1 MFRALKRAFV
11 VLRQLKRFGVHELV
25 AHRLP
30 FGAKLILVLLGPTD
44 RTWQAK
50 PMGERIRAC
59 LESLGPIFVKFG
71 QLLSTRPDLIPHDIA
86 QQLAYLQDKV
96 TPYPGPL
103 FLARVE
109 QSLQRPL
116 DEMFAEVEKEPL
128 ASASVAQVHR
138 ATLLDGTQV
147 VIKCLRP
154 DLGSV
159 IDDDIALMH
168 WLARKALQ
176 WLPDAKRLR
185 PTEVVSEYQLTIA
198 RELDL
203 RIEAGNASLFR
214 RNAQQKGLLY
224 LPEVYWDYC
233 TEAVMVSEYID
244 GIPVNDMAQIAAQNT
259 NLKILAERGVEIF
272 FTQVFEENFF
282 HADMHPGNIF
292 VSREHPSDPTY
303 MAVDCA
309 IAGSLSREDQ
319 YYLARNLLA
328 IFRRDYRQVAELH
341 IDSGWVPATTRVGD
355 FETTIRSVCEPIFEK
370 PLGEISFG
378 NVLVNLF
385 QTARQFDMQVQPQLV
400 LLQKTLLNIEGM
412 GRQLYPQL
420 DIWATAHPFLE
431 NWLKDRFKPTTLW
444 QELKRYGPDWLE
456 KFPQVPNLLFDAIQQ
471 AAKPSGTVVEAKQVD
486 RKPVRRRTLGS
497 VSLVVGIAAGV
508 SAGVAW
514 PELLNRETALV
525 CGGLAIGWVIARLS
539 RA

>member
-30 FGAKLILVLLGPTD
+30 VGAKLLLLLLGPTD
-44 RTWQAK
+44 SSWQNK

-96 TPYPGPL
+96 TPYPGEL
-103 FLARVE
+103 FMERVE
-109 QSLQRPL
+109 QSLQQPL
-116 DEMFAEVEKEPL
+116 DEMFASVEAEPL

-138 ATLLDGTQV
+138 ATLLDGTEV

-185 PTEVVSEYQLTIA
+185 PTEVVSEYQLTIE

-214 RNAQQKGLLY
+214 RNAQSKGLLY

-233 TEAVMVSEYID
+233 TQDVMVSEYID
-244 GIPVNDMAQIAAQNT
+244 GIPVNDMAQIKAQDT

-292 VSREHPSDPTY
+292 VSRKNPSNPTY

-341 IDSGWVPATTRVGD
+341 IDSGWVPASTRVGD

-431 NWLKDRFKPTTLW
+431 NWLKNRFKPTTLW
-444 QELKRYGPDWLE
+444 EELKRYGPDWLE

-471 AAKPSGTVVEAKQVD
+471 AAKPNTAKVEVPAKT
-486 RKPVRRRTLGS
+486 KTSRTRALGS
-497 VSLVVGIAAGV
+497 VTLVIGIVAGV
-508 SAGVAW
+508 SAGVVW
-514 PELLNRETALV
+514 PELLNRDTALV
-525 CGGLAIGWVIARLS
+525 CGALAVGWVIARLS
-539 RA
+539 RT

>member
-1 MFRALKRAFV
+1 MFRALRRALY

-25 AHRLP
+25 AQRLP
-30 FGAKLILVLLGPTD
+30 LAARFALWFLGPTAKEWRD
-44 RTWQAK
+44 K

-86 QQLAYLQDKV
+86 IQLAYLQDKV
-96 TPYPGPL
+96 TPYPSEL
-103 FLARVE
+103 FMARVE
-109 QSLQRPL
+109 ASLAKPL
-116 DEMFAEVEKEPL
+116 TESFACVDSSPL

-138 ATLLDGTQV
+138 ATLLDGTDV

-154 DLGSV
+154 DLGTV

-168 WLARKALQ
+168 WLANKALQ
-176 WLPDAKRLR
+176 WFPDTKRLR
-185 PTEVVSEYQLTIA
+185 PTEVVSEYQLTIE

-214 RNAQQKGLLY
+214 RNALQHGLLY

-233 TEAVMVSEYID
+233 TKDVMVSEYID
-244 GIPVNDMAQIAAQNT
+244 GIPVNDVEQLKAQDT
-259 NLKILAERGVEIF
+259 NFKVLAERGVEIF

-292 VSREHPSDPTY
+292 VSREHPENPSY

-341 IDSGWVPATTRVGD
+341 IDSGWVPATTRVSD

-431 NWLKDRFKPTTLW
+431 KWLKNRVKPASLW
-444 QELKRYGPDWLE
+444 QEFKRYGPDWLE
-456 KFPQVPNLLFDAIQQ
+456 KFPQVPNLVFDALQQ
-471 AAKPSGTVVEAKQVD
+471 AAKQNQAVSPEPVKSPK
-486 RKPVRRRTLGS
+486 RKFKSLP
-497 VSLVVGIAAGV
+497 LVVGIVGGISV
-508 SAGVAW
+508 GFIW
-514 PELLNRETALV
+514 PELLSRDVALV
-525 CGGLAIGWVIARLS
+525 SVALALGWLIARLN
-539 RA
+539 RN

>member
-30 FGAKLILVLLGPTD
+30 FGAKLVLLFLGPTD
-44 RTWQAK
+44 SAWQKK

-96 TPYPGPL
+96 TPYPGEL
-103 FLARVE
+103 FMERVE

-116 DEMFAEVEKEPL
+116 GEMFASVESEPL

-138 ATLLDGTQV
+138 ATLLSGTEV

-185 PTEVVSEYQLTIA
+185 PTEVVSEYQLTIE

-214 RNAQQKGLLY
+214 RNAQSKELLY

-233 TEAVMVSEYID
+233 TQDVMVSEYID
-244 GIPVNDMAQIAAQNT
+244 GIPVNDMAQIKAQDT

-292 VSREHPSDPTY
+292 VSRKTPSNPTY

-341 IDSGWVPATTRVGD
+341 IDSGWVPASTRVGD

-431 NWLKDRFKPTTLW
+431 NWLKNRFKPTSLW
-444 QELKRYGPDWLE
+444 EELKRYGPDWLE
-456 KFPQVPNLLFDAIQQ
+456 KFPQVPNLLFEAMQQ
-471 AAKPSGTVVEAKQVD
+471 AAKPNTAIVEV
-486 RKPVRRRTLGS
+486 PVATKAPRTRALGS
-497 VSLVVGIAAGV
+497 VALVIGIAAGV
-508 SAGVAW
+508 SAGIVW
-514 PELLNRETALV
+514 PELLNRDTALV
-525 CGGLAIGWVIARLS
+525 CGALAVGWVIARLS